1 MNATPLIDQPV
12 PAQVDRCRHCGAEVK
27 GQGVRRYVHLSQ
39 REYELCGRHAEI
51 EGPAELIAK
60 RDRLAEQ
67 LYNVA
72 TALRTLTDKLKAIDA
87 CDSLAEVFITANIHG
102 CVYTGPNWKDDIASA
117 NAVLKALDLEAAT
130 R

>member
-87 CDSLAEVFITANIHG
+87 CDSLAEVFINRKHSRMRLHR
-102 CVYTGPNWKDDIASA
+102 PE
-117 NAVLKALDLEAAT
+117 LERRYCIRKRRA
-130 R
+130 